1 MATVGISDIVKRF
14 GTAAKAGPENA
25 AVLKGVSLDIAH
37 GEFLTLVGPSGCG
50 KSTLLRIIAG
60 LEFADQGSISIDGIA
75 VDAQAPKQRDV
86 AMVFQSYA
94 LYPYM
99 TVAQNIGLPLTM
111 RRLTAAQRLP
121 LIGNL
126 LPGTRAAKTA
136 IDAELQQVAASLDI
150 THLLARKPSQLSGGQ
165 RQRVALGRAMVRQP
179 KVFLMDEPLSNLDAK
194 LRVQMRAEIAELHR
208 RLKAT
213 FIYVTHDQAEAM
225 TMSDRVAVMQHGEI
239 LQVAP
244 PAVVYRD
251 PATLAVAEFIGS
263 PKINVLPASLRSD
276 RSVEVLGLVLPLR
289 LAGNIGSQIHLG
301 LRAEA
306 FDILPVARPHAHPGV
321 WRAQVTHREDLGAE
335 LFLHVQLDDGGH
347 RLVLRSHH
355 AEAASL
361 VVGSPLGLR
370 PKPDQA
376 LLFDADGRRLRP
388 ALDIA
393 GDGIVLAWDAATAEA
408 RQAGM
413 AQSGAVR
420 V

>member
-1 MATVGISDIVKRF
+1 MATVGINGIVKRF
-14 GTAAKAGPENA
+14 GTATKAAGEPE

-60 LEFADQGSISIDGIA
+60 LDFADHGSISIDGEV

-99 TVAQNIGLPLTM
+99 TVAENIALPLTM
-111 RRLTAAQRLP
+111 RRLSALQRLP
-121 LIGNL
+121 LLGNL
-126 LPGTRAAKTA
+126 LPGTRDIKAQIAA
-136 IDAELQQVAASLDI
+136 DLRQVAESLDI
-150 THLLARKPSQLSGGQ
+150 AHLLQRKPNQLSGGQ

-225 TMSDRVAVMQHGEI
+225 TMSDRVAVMLQGEI
-239 LQVAP
+239 LQVASP
-244 PAVVYRD
+244 DAIYRD
-251 PATLAVAEFIGS
+251 PETLAVAEFIGS
-263 PKINVLPASLRSD
+263 PKINILPASLRSD
-276 RSVEVLGLVLPLR
+276 RNGVEALGVVLPAR
-289 LAGNIGSQIHLG
+289 LPGLAEQAVTLG

-306 FDILPVARPHAHPGV
+306 LDILRDARPDTTS
-321 WRAQVTHREDLGAE
+321 WRGRVSHREDLGAE

-347 RLVLRSHH
+347 RLVVRCGH
-355 AEAASL
+355 ADAAGL
-361 VVGSPLGLR
+361 VIGSPLGLR
-370 PKPDQA
+370 PRIDQS
-376 LLFDADGRRLRP
+376 LLFDAQGQRLRP
-388 ALDIA
+388 ALDFA
-393 GDGIVLAWDAATAEA
+393 NDVAQPRPAALH
-408 RQAGM
+408 
-413 AQSGAVR
+413 V
-420 V
+420 